1 MDFALDEEQQAVVD
15 LARRILTDHSTPEH
29 LAQVE
34 AGTEWFDRTTWQ
46 ALAQADLLGL
56 TLPAANGGGGYG
68 WFEACLLLREVGRTV
83 AHVPLW
89 ATLTAAHAIATYGS
103 EDQRARWLP
112 GVASGDT
119 VLAVALAEAAAPD
132 RLPMVVARREGS
144 TWSLSGVCTTVT
156 AAHLAP
162 VLLVPAV
169 ADGDVELL
177 VVPLD
182 APGVTVQRQ
191 DTFSHEPQHHV
202 TLDEVRVGPEAHLDL
217 GGGSGDGSGIEA
229 LLQRAVTGWCALA
242 VGVAEEG
249 MRLTAAYVSERQQF
263 DRVIGTFQ
271 AVGQRMADCYIDV
284 AAMELTMLAAAS
296 ELDAAG
302 SEATIDPNLV
312 SVAKYWASYGGSRVG
327 HADLHLHGGI
337 SIDLDYPIH
346 RYFLWAKHL
355 EFQLG
360 AGTEQLAAIGRRL
373 ADRPVLAG

>member
-1 MDFALDEEQQAVVD
+1 MDFALNEEQQAVVE
-15 LARRILTDHSTPEH
+15 LTRRILTDRCTPEH
-29 LAQVE
+29 LTQVE
-34 AGTEWFDRTTWQ
+34 AGADWFDRSTWQ
-46 ALAQADLLGL
+46 ELAEADLLGL
-56 TLPAANGGGGYG
+56 TLPEADGGGGYG
-68 WFEACLLLREVGRTV
+68 WFEVCLLLREVGRTV

-89 ATLTAAHAIATYGS
+89 STLTAAHAIATYGTT
-103 EDQRARWLP
+103 DQRARWLP
-112 GVASGDT
+112 GVVAGDT

-132 RLPMVVARREGS
+132 RLAMVVAHREGS

-162 VLLVPAV
+162 VLLVPATTD
-169 ADGDVELL
+169 DGIEWLL
-177 VVPLD
+177 VPTD
-182 APGVTVQRQ
+182 APGVQIERQ
-191 DTFSHEPQHHV
+191 DTFSHEPQCHV
-202 TLDEVRVGPEAHLDL
+202 RLDEVRVDAD
-217 GGGSGDGSGIEA
+217 A
-229 LLQRAVTGWCALA
+229 LLDTDGAGVEAILQRGVVGWCAIA
-242 VGVAEEG
+242 TGVAETG

-284 AAMELTMLAAAS
+284 AAIELTMLAAAS

-302 SEATIDPNLV
+302 PGATIEPNLV
-312 SVAKYWASYGGSRVG
+312 AVAKYWASYGGSRVG

-360 AGTEQLAAIGRRL
+360 AATEQLSVIGRRL
-373 ADRPVLAG
+373 ADQPVHAG